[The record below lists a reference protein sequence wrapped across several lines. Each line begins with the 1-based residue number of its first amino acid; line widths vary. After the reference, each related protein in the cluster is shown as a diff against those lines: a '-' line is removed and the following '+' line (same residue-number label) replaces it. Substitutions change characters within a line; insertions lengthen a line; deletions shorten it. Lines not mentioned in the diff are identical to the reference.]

1 MRFRN
6 IWHKWVNLVYIAG
19 QLHFVRARSDE
30 VRLLMIKIQPSYA
43 CLQDVMLENTK
54 YNLGRKCEFY
64 ATAPPGQ
71 GSKGGQ
77 KSQSGK
83 TYHTKSW
90 LLQQPSKW
98 YYWPWNVRE

>member
-1 MRFRN
+1 MSS
-6 IWHKWVNLVYIAG
+6 IIQWKYKG
-19 QLHFVRARSDE
+19 PRARHVE
-30 VRLLMIKIQPSYA
+30 VQLLINKIGLSCI
-43 CLQDVMLENTK
+43 CLQEVMLENTK

-83 TYHTKSW
+83 TYHTKS
-90 LLQQPSKW
+90 
-98 YYWPWNVRE
+98 